1 LPAVKIKM
9 NDFKVGDL
17 VCWEWEKDSLA
28 KRRHPIGIVINKFY
42 LGGYD
47 YVNIF
52 WIDYKYVLP
61 ERILNPRLKKLK

>member
-1 LPAVKIKM
+1 MICVL
-9 NDFKVGDL
+9 KVGDL
-17 VCWEWEKDSLA
+17 VQWKWDRDSSSAKD
-28 KRRHPIGIVINKFY
+28 KIKEPIGIVINKFY

-61 ERILNPRLKKLK
+61 ERILNPRLKKVE